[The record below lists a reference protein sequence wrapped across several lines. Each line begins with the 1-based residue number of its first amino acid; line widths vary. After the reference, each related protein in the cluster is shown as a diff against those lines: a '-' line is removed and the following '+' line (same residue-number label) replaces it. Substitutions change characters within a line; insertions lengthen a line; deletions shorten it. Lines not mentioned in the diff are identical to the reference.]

1 MIMKALKYLAMA
13 AVIILGFTACEK
25 KDEVKFNDAPYTDE
39 EILKAVKF
47 VGQGGFKQYGG
58 RLKSTEEGVKLVTI
72 EIGKKGTDDCAGKGF
87 CHLWIGPWQVFDQ
100 VKVDSDKFIQ
110 MEYTG
115 KSDLS
120 DLESIKVYLAE
131 KAQIDMSEVSF
142 PVTEEII
149 IVNEMDV
156 LNKVERVVL
165 PQECKFNPNLGEY
178 GGFELKVDKL

>member
-1 MIMKALKYLAMA
+1 MKALKYLTIA
-13 AVIILGFTACEK
+13 AVIALGFTACEK
-25 KDEVKFNDAPYTDE
+25 KDEVKFNEAPYTDE

-47 VGQGGFKQYGG
+47 VGQGGLKQYGG
-58 RLKSTEEGVKLVTI
+58 RLKSTAEGVKLVTI

-87 CHLWIGPWQVFDQ
+87 CHLWIGPWQVFNQ

-131 KAQIDMSEVSF
+131 KAQIDMSKVSF

-156 LNKVERVVL
+156 QNKVERVVL
-165 PQECKFNPNLGEY
+165 PQECKFNPNMGEY